1 MRQEAGVNAGGIK
14 MSDYLTLWVD
24 FLKGIVSL
32 IAAIILPI
40 AWLAIMILP
49 YGASCLFTGM
59 RLRKG
64 YRYFYFLP
72 RFIKEITK
80 PLRGRQ

>member
-1 MRQEAGVNAGGIK
+1 MN
-14 MSDYLTLWVD
+14 DYLTLWVD

-32 IAAIILPI
+32 IAAIIFPI
-40 AWLAIMILP
+40 VWLVIMILP
-49 YGASCLFTGM
+49 YGVSCLFTKM
-59 RLRKG
+59 RLKKG

-80 PLRGRQ
+80 PLRKRKNEGELK

>member
-1 MRQEAGVNAGGIK
+1 

-32 IAAIILPI
+32 IVAIIRPI

-49 YGASCLFTGM
+49 YGVSCLFTGM
-59 RLRKG
+59 RLNEG

-80 PLRGRQ
+80 PLRKRKNEGRD